1 MRIPIPAPRKDETM
15 TTTDTDT
22 VAALGRIEH
31 QALLTP
37 ATGHGQFVVILTSS
51 VTGEIGRRPVRGR
64 TAAFQV
70 AQRMLGD
77 RADDE
82 LRNDPAPL
90 HGEVITVAI
99 ELEIGGLFEFRGLA
113 RPLVASASQ
122 REFAVPVG
130 AVAVDEPFCLQ
141 SLWAAIASATLGAGS
156 APYPPIAAVPGGQ
169 L

>member
-1 MRIPIPAPRKDETM
+1 MRIPIPALRKDDTM

-31 QALLTP
+31 QAILSTP
-37 ATGHGQFVVILTSS
+37 ATGHGRFVVILTSS
-51 VTGEIGRRPVRGR
+51 VTGEIGRRPVRGG

-99 ELEIGGLFEFRGLA
+99 ELEIG
-113 RPLVASASQ
+113 
-122 REFAVPVG
+122 
-130 AVAVDEPFCLQ
+130 
-141 SLWAAIASATLGAGS
+141 
-156 APYPPIAAVPGGQ
+156 
-169 L
+169 